1 MFYTSVTVQTCLKQI
16 NVIRV
21 QIKQIKLACYCKL
34 LYFSDVEIRICART
48 DTLIISVENDLLI
61 RSKRSTSPTTASQT
75 IDYVTSD
82 HGQQLNKTPILG
94 ARISTAVRN

>member
-61 RSKRSTSPTTASQT
+61 RMQQTQHVADDSQP
-75 IDYVTSD
+75 D
-82 HGQQLNKTPILG
+82 N
-94 ARISTAVRN
+94 